1 MDLKC
6 VLISDFEKVC
16 RICMKFDST
25 FLSINSFKIVEMI
38 TACTSVQIWH
48 NDDLPNQICNE
59 CFLQLQN
66 TINFKQLCENSDNA
80 FRQIIEQN
88 KNNLWNNQND
98 SDNVKNEGLDV
109 SNFPIYIKEEDDV
122 ENITNENN
130 DDSKKSK
137 IEERIEIKN
146 EDKSELNR
154 IRTRKKTIQ
163 YKFEEESDGCE
174 NINDASDSENE
185 KFSNE
190 SDSENENIKE
200 EGETVDEKPDW
211 KCETCSKTFK
221 RVDALGLHM
230 KKVHNADGVKCGK
243 CSLIFYHPLHL
254 CAHEKS
260 HNRCR
265 ICNLKFPTLKKL
277 SQHRLTHKN
286 DYEPEI
292 FCKLCP
298 AKFTK
303 NNSLY
308 KHMRY
313 VHKII
318 KTRQR
323 PKCEKCEETFQTK
336 RILLKHIRKMHKDE
350 KIKSKD
356 QIVNC
361 EICGKS
367 FKRCYLSRHM
377 FSHEERDSVAC
388 KFCEKKFKSILT
400 LQEHI
405 RNYHNSSGLVYKFLC
420 NQCGLKFRTKY
431 HLNNH
436 LVTHTKAR
444 PFACDKCDKT
454 YPRRSRLKIHVSR
467 VHLNERNFVCTFCS
481 QAFFDKK
488 ILLNHVRRHTG
499 EKPFKCSMCDKSF
512 IQKVA
517 LKGHMKVHISS
528 I

>member
-16 RICMKFDST
+16 RICMKFNKT

-38 TACTSVQIWH
+38 IACASVQIWE

-98 SDNVKNEGLDV
+98 SDNVKNEELDV

-122 ENITNENN
+122 ENITNENI
-130 DDSKKSK
+130 DYYKKSK
-137 IEERIEIKN
+137 IEETVEIKN

-163 YKFEEESDGCE
+163 HKFEEESDGCE

-185 KFSNE
+185 KFSDE
-190 SDSENENIKE
+190 SDSENIKE
-200 EGETVDEKPDW
+200 ERETMDEKPDW
-211 KCETCSKTFK
+211 KCETCDKTFK
-221 RVDALGLHM
+221 KVETLGLHM
-230 KKVHNADGVKCGK
+230 KKIHKSDGVKCRK
-243 CSLIFYHPLHL
+243 CSIICYHPLHL
-254 CAHEKS
+254 RVHEKS

-265 ICNLKFPTLKKL
+265 ICNLSFSTLKKL
-277 SQHRLTHKN
+277 SEHKLTHEN

-292 FCKLCP
+292 FCELCP
-298 AKFTK
+298 TKFTNK
-303 NNSLY
+303 HGLY
-308 KHMRY
+308 KHMRF
-313 VHKII
+313 VHKIEKI
-318 KTRQR
+318 RQR
-323 PKCEKCEETFQTK
+323 PKCDKCGETFQTK
-336 RILLKHIRKMHKDE
+336 RTLLKHIRKMHKDE

-367 FKRCYLSRHM
+367 FKRRYLGKHM
-377 FSHEERDSVAC
+377 ITHAEHDNLAC
-388 KFCEKKFKSILT
+388 EFCAKIFKSILT
-400 LQEHI
+400 LKNHV
-405 RNYHNSSGLVYKFLC
+405 RNFHKNSGPVYKYLC
-420 NQCGLKFRTKY
+420 NQCGLKLRTKY
-431 HLNNH
+431 HLDSH
-436 LVTHTKAR
+436 LLTHTKER

-454 YPRRSRLKIHVSR
+454 YRTSFRLKEHKLR
-467 VHLNERNFVCTFCS
+467 FHLNQRNFVCTFCS
-481 QAFFDKK
+481 LAFYDKK
-488 ILLNHVRRHTG
+488 ILLAHVRRHTG
-499 EKPFKCSMCDKSF
+499 EKPFKCHMCDKRF
-512 IQKVA
+512 IQEVA
-517 LKGHMKVHISS
+517 LKAHMKVHMNSM
-528 I
+528 